1 MSFSHSTPQSLP
13 QDYAILSH
21 YGTSSLNVQE
31 DLNIDSLMD
40 TPSPHIHPRGIPV
53 RRNSSTAFARCDIL
67 SEHTPLLPPA
77 PPIPTIHE
85 PTGENDHLAA
95 PEQIPTTQMF
105 REELHILTRYSL
117 PVFGTHLFEYSF
129 IIASVM
135 SIGHLSTIAL
145 AAATLGSMTASVTG
159 YSIVQ
164 GLASTLDTL
173 LPPAW
178 TSDRPD
184 MVGLWTQRMMLM
196 TSLVLFPI
204 AAIWLNAEPIL
215 LALNQEPE
223 VARLAGVYLRCA
235 CLGLPAYSFNCI
247 SRRYFQSQGLFDVP
261 TRITL
266 VVAPINAF
274 LNWFFVH
281 PLGLSFPGAPLA
293 TSLSFNL
300 VSAASLLYGYFFTP
314 RTAWSPINRKSL
326 NPVTG
331 QLWRRWGVL
340 AKLGIAGVGQTA
352 SEWWSWE
359 LAGLAASQLG
369 PVTLAT
375 QSVLLL
381 SASCTYQAPFAL
393 SIATSVRIGNLL
405 GQGNA
410 RRAGLAAKTS
420 LVMAVGIAG
429 VWSALFLTFR
439 NKWAYLFNGDPKV
452 VSLVA
457 SILPLVALFQVFDGT
472 SAITGGIFRARGR
485 QFAGAL
491 LNLSAYYALGIPLGL
506 YLAFPC
512 HHALSGLW
520 EGLTVALVY
529 SSGVGIW
536 TGVRGVKWEEE
547 VERAR
552 GRIGGKGEEDEDME
566 GRGQ

>member
-1 MSFSHSTPQSLP
+1 MSFNHSTPQSLP

-21 YGTSSLNVQE
+21 YNTSALSEQE
-31 DLNIDSLMD
+31 DHNTDNFMAMD
-40 TPSPHIHPRGIPV
+40 TPYAHPRASPSV
-53 RRNSSTAFARCDIL
+53 ERAQ
-67 SEHTPLLPPA
+67 PPT
-77 PPIPTIHE
+77 PPIPRIHE
-85 PTGENDHLAA
+85 SAEENDHLAA
-95 PEQIPTTQMF
+95 PERITTSQMF
-105 REELHILTRYSL
+105 REELGILTRYSL
-117 PVFGTHLFEYSF
+117 PVFGTHLLEYSF
-129 IIASVM
+129 ILASVVSIASYKV
-135 SIGHLSTIAL
+135 SQPHSTPFC
-145 AAATLGSMTASVTG
+145 
-159 YSIVQ
+159 
-164 GLASTLDTL
+164 
-173 LPPAW
+173 PPAW
-178 TSDRPD
+178 TSDRPY

-196 TSLVLFPI
+196 TALVLIPI
-204 AAIWLNAEPIL
+204 TAIWLNAEPIL

-223 VARLAGVYLRCA
+223 VARLAGLYLRCA
-235 CLGLPAYSFNCI
+235 SLAFLLIASTSAHWYFGAENLRPPT

-261 TRITL
+261 TRIIV
-266 VVAPINAF
+266 VVAPINVF
-274 LNWFFVH
+274 LNWLFVH

-300 VSAASLLYGYFFTP
+300 VAASSLLYGYFITP
-314 RTAWSPINRKSL
+314 RTAWSPITRKSL

-331 QLWRRWGVL
+331 EMWKGWSLL
-340 AKLGIAGVGQTA
+340 ARLGIAGVGQTA

-359 LAGLAASQLG
+359 LIGLAASQLG
-369 PVTLAT
+369 PVALAT

-410 RRAGLAAKTS
+410 RRAGLAAKTA

-439 NKWAYLFNGDPKV
+439 NKWAYLFNDDPEV
-452 VSLVA
+452 ISLVA

-472 SAITGGIFRARGR
+472 SAITGGIFRARGKQASR
-485 QFAGAL
+485 TSLPHVAGAL

-506 YLAFPC
+506 YLAFLC
-512 HHALSGLW
+512 HHALTGLW

-529 SSGVGIW
+529 CSGVGIW
-536 TGVRGVKWEEE
+536 TGVRDVRWEEE
-547 VERAR
+547 VARAKAR
-552 GRIGGKGEEDEDME
+552 VGGKEGESNDAE